1 MKASAVPASPP
12 AAPVAPAAP
21 ADPAAAA
28 AVGDTADTGNNFVGM
43 LMQLLGG
50 TAPPALTTGT
60 STTKAAETDT
70 DAEDPSAL
78 AAMLAMPMPVA
89 LPLSALPA
97 GTVAEGS
104 DPLELLGL
112 GSGSG
117 GSTKGT
123 DLGTLLALK
132 ADLANT
138 LGDTLDDAVPDA
150 PDGND
155 SIGSL
160 SPLNDLTAA
169 KSPASEVPSSRQVHA
184 PVGSPQWADELGSK
198 LTVMVDKGQHSASLK
213 LTPDNLGPLEVR
225 ISITDDKASVW
236 FGAAHADTRAA
247 IEHALP
253 KLRDMFATQGLSL
266 GDMGVFKEPPRD
278 RQPQPNRNFTGNGD
292 GSPAAS
298 ETAMVVS
305 TRSISLLDAYA

>member
-28 AVGDTADTGNNFVGM
+28 AVGGTADTGNNFVGM

-50 TAPPALTTGT
+50 TAPTSLTTAT
-60 STTKAAETDT
+60 STTKAADTDA
-70 DAEDPSAL
+70 DAEDPTAL
-78 AAMLAMPMPVA
+78 AAMLALPMPVT
-89 LPLSALPA
+89 LPLNALPA
-97 GTVAEGS
+97 AAATTGS

-112 GSGSG
+112 GSGSAS
-117 GSTKGT
+117 STKST

-132 ADLANT
+132 GDLADT
-138 LGDTLDDAVPDA
+138 LDNALDDAVPDA
-150 PDGND
+150 PGGND

-278 RQPQPNRNFTGNGD
+278 QQPQPNRNFAGTGD
-292 GSPAAS
+292 GSPVTS

>member
-50 TAPPALTTGT
+50 TAPTALTTAI
-60 STTKAAETDT
+60 STTKATDADT
-70 DAEDPSAL
+70 DAEDPTAL
-78 AAMLAMPMPVA
+78 AAMLAMPLPMA
-89 LPLSALPA
+89 LPLNALPA
-97 GTVAEGS
+97 GAAMEGS

-112 GSGSG
+112 GSGG
-117 GSTKGT
+117 GGKGTT

-132 ADLANT
+132 TDLAE
-138 LGDTLDDAVPDA
+138 TLDDAIPDVPDS
-150 PDGND
+150 ND

-160 SPLNDLTAA
+160 SPLNDLSAA
-169 KSPASEVPSSRQVHA
+169 KSPAPEVPSSRQVHA
-184 PVGSPQWADELGSK
+184 PVGSPQWTDELGSK
-198 LTVMVDKGQHSASLK
+198 LTLMVDKGQHSASLK

-278 RQPQPNRNFTGNGD
+278 QPQPNRNFTANAD
-292 GSPAAS
+292 GSPATS